1 MCRVRDVGGKA
12 ADVHALFPG
21 RAAAAA
27 AAHRRLTTG
36 ASAYPG
42 GIYDRRAVVRGL
54 GRRRHYWQL
63 IQALVAQIVL
73 QRDGHDQDAVAIE
86 IDVEAIISAYARAE
100 DVDQVTA
107 TLREAQDQVRRLR
120 PEMRGMNAR
129 VRMRGPPH

>member
-1 MCRVRDVGGKA
+1 M
-12 ADVHALFPG
+12 
-21 RAAAAA
+21 
-27 AAHRRLTTG
+27 
-36 ASAYPG
+36 
-42 GIYDRRAVVRGL
+42 RGL

-107 TLREAQDQVRRLR
+107 TLRVAQDQVRRLR